1 MDFEFSDRTKALQ
14 EKLNKFMDEVI
25 YPAETV
31 YEEQMEKAKDR
42 WQLPPVMEEVKA
54 EAKKRGLW
62 NMFLPA
68 DRESGDTH
76 GTMGL
81 SNLEYAPLCEILG
94 TDVPGPVTIDGQ
106 TLLGIEAGR
115 IGLHLANIEECTHL
129 PG

>member
-94 TDVPGPVTIDGQ
+94 RSSIASEE
-106 TLLGIEAGR
+106 IGR
-115 IGLHLANIEECTHL
+115 AHV
-129 PG
+129 